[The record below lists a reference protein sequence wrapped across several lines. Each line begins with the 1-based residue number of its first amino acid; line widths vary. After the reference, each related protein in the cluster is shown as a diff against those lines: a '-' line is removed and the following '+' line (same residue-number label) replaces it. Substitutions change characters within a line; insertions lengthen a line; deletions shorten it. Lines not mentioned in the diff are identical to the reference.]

1 MRIMLLLLCGLW
13 TLGAASPVL
22 AKTYEAPAANLDVL
36 EARLVEILNEHNVPG
51 MSFSVIAPTGARAT
65 GLGLAARQGNQPATA
80 QTCFRQG
87 SISKSF
93 VALAALKLAEEGRLD
108 LNAPVHT
115 LLPDSGIENRWRD
128 EHPVRV
134 IHLLDHT
141 AGFDDIHVNEYA
153 NGTPDIS
160 LSDGLAFNTNSRKV
174 RWRPGHHF
182 SYSNAGPS
190 LAALVVEQAAGI
202 EFESYVKQTFF
213 DPLGMETAGYRL
225 DEAMAE
231 RIATGHEGDGNTA
244 ADYEHILMRP
254 AGALNASANDMLH
267 FLQFMLNRGSFREM
281 EILSEA
287 SMRTMETPQ
296 STLSAREGVRAGY
309 GLGNFTTA
317 FKGHLFHG
325 HSGGI
330 TGFVA
335 HYGYLP
341 EHQAAFAFS
350 LNAPSGAAFQAIHDE
365 VCRFLTRDAE
375 SRYPPEHLLA
385 SDLGSEIAGVYSQF
399 TVRQEIGRFLMPLLG
414 YVRVVSR
421 DGRLYA
427 RPLLGGEEAAIYAV
441 TDSLFRGAE
450 DPIASM
456 SLHRDEGTP
465 LIQAAS
471 GPLAGTFR
479 KSSMGRVVFFWVAA
493 ILSLALLVSSI
504 AFALGWVP
512 LLAVGRMRQAK
523 HLSVRLWP
531 LLAALSFVV
540 WALAVFT
547 ALGNAV
553 DKLGHLTAHS
563 GLMFVSSLTLAL
575 AAVLG
580 AVQVIRSRTWDIS
593 RKVWVHSALVSAAAL
608 VVAGY
613 MTYYGLIGLRTW
625 VY

>member
-1 MRIMLLLLCGLW
+1 MR
-13 TLGAASPVL
+13 PVD
-22 AKTYEAPAANLDVL
+22 AGSSVPGPGQNLDLL

-65 GLGLAARQGNQPATA
+65 GLGLADRQGNQPATA
-80 QTCFRQG
+80 ETCFRQG

-115 LLPDSGIENRWRD
+115 LLPESGIENRWRA

-134 IHLLDHT
+134 MHLLDHT

-153 NGTPDIS
+153 NGTPEIS
-160 LSDGLAFNTNSRKV
+160 LSDGLAFNPKSRTV
-174 RWRPGHHF
+174 RWKPGHHF

-190 LAALVVEQAAGI
+190 LAARIVEQVSGV
-202 EFESYVKQTFF
+202 EFESYIKQTFF
-213 DPLGMETAGYRL
+213 EPLGMDTAGYRL
-225 DEAMAE
+225 DEAMAQ
-231 RIATGHEGDGNTA
+231 RIATGHEGDGITA

-281 EILSEA
+281 EILSDA
-287 SMRTMETPQ
+287 SIRTMETPQ
-296 STLSAREGVRAGY
+296 STMAAREGVRAGY

-335 HYGYLP
+335 HYGYQP
-341 EHQAAFAFS
+341 EYQAAFAFS
-350 LNAPSGAAFQAIHDE
+350 LNAPNGEAFQAIHDE
-365 VCRFLTRDAE
+365 ICRFLTRDAE
-375 SRYPPEHLLA
+375 SRYPPEHRLA
-385 SDLGSEIAGVYSQF
+385 AELGSEIAGVYSPF
-399 TVRQEIGRFLMPLLG
+399 TVRQELGRFLMPLFG
-414 YVRVVSR
+414 YVRVTSR

-427 RPLLGGEEAAIYAV
+427 SPLLGGDDTAIYAV

-456 SLHRDEGTP
+456 SLHREDGTL

-479 KSSMGRVVFFWVAA
+479 KSSMGRVVSFWVAA
-493 ILSLALLVSSI
+493 ILSLVLLASSV

-512 LLAVGRMRQAK
+512 MLAVGRMRQAR
-523 HLSVRLWP
+523 HLSVRFWP
-531 LLAALSFVV
+531 LAAAVSFLV
-540 WALAVFT
+540 WVLAVFT
-547 ALGNAV
+547 ALGDPV
-553 DKLGHLTAHS
+553 DSLGHLTLHS
-563 GLMFVSSLTLAL
+563 GLMFVSSLTL
-575 AAVLG
+575 VLG
-580 AVQVIRSRTWDIS
+580 ALAGAIQVIRSRTWEIS
-593 RKVWVHSALVSAAAL
+593 RKVWLHSAAVSAAAL
-608 VVAGY
+608 FVVGY
-613 MTYYGLIGLRTW
+613 MAYYGLIGLRTW